1 MTGGGPGIMET
12 ANKGAYE
19 AGGYSEGC
27 NIVLPVDQKP
37 NPYLHKWIFIPHF
50 FIWKV
55 ILVKYSFAFIVMP
68 VGIGTLDELL
78 EVLTLIQNRMLA
90 GFPVVIF
97 DTEYHKDLCQH
108 IDMMLKHESI
118 SPEAVQLL
126 FVTDSVEDL
135 VAHIKKTRHQK
146 VWIKKERIQC
156 PMVICWNLELK
167 KCRQFNFMRY
177 FFIKFTTQI
186 SL

>member
-1 MTGGGPGIMET
+1 
-12 ANKGAYE
+12 
-19 AGGYSEGC
+19 
-27 NIVLPVDQKP
+27 
-37 NPYLHKWIFIPHF
+37 
-50 FIWKV
+50 
-55 ILVKYSFAFIVMP
+55 MP

-78 EVLTLIQNRMLA
+78 EVLTLIQNRMPA

-135 VAHIKKTRHQK
+135 VAHIKKHA
-146 VWIKKERIQC
+146 IKKFG
-156 PMVICWNLELK
+156 LK
-167 KCRQFNFMRY
+167 KKGYNARW
-177 FFIKFTTQI
+177 
-186 SL
+186 